1 MWPRHGAGAVIHFFI
16 VSHLVF
22 HLLNKH
28 TGNTYGRG
36 IVLLACVPQACDYL
50 FKFDMSDMCESVID
64 LLKKCQSNTSD
75 TPHCVW
81 RCWRL
86 SYMTQLISKRQMQQ
100 NPSSHIH
107 KMCFIPI
114 PLSYDGHEKSP
125 VEWVTGGYSSDWQ
138 DHHWES
144 DPRTH
149 TGEKSE
155 ASLPP
160 FISLHILPM
169 YEASLWSLKY
179 LHSGGS

>member
-22 HLLNKH
+22 HLLNKP

-64 LLKKCQSNTSD
+64 LLRNVSPT
-75 TPHCVW
+75 
-81 RCWRL
+81 RL
-86 SYMTQLISKRQMQQ
+86 TLLTVCGDAGCCLTWHNWFLKRQMLQ